1 MMQESLTNDNLPDFE
16 WIEPD
21 EDEERELG
29 QDDDDNE
36 QLLDRSMDRLL
47 NQKLDHRGQLTF
59 KEISSDNPLNLP
71 DFEYLSAEIE
81 HDELNIIPPEPISK
95 RVARDLPPQAIAPKR
110 RDLISPKKT
119 LVFIYKYQN
128 N

>member
-1 MMQESLTNDNLPDFE
+1 MAEMMQESLTNDNLPDFE

-59 KEISSDNPLNLP
+59 K
-71 DFEYLSAEIE
+71 
-81 HDELNIIPPEPISK
+81 
-95 RVARDLPPQAIAPKR
+95 
-110 RDLISPKKT
+110 
-119 LVFIYKYQN
+119 
-128 N
+128 